1 MHAALKIMTYPLVRP
16 SLGIGAI
23 VMAIAYGSFFLGA
36 ALLKP
41 DFRIVLL
48 LPSIPL
54 FWVSLRVLL
63 RVGRSPNTILGSIVF
78 ALLLLSLLLGLGGVI
93 SVIVAL
99 CCELFILKGSVPE
112 SSTAG

>member
-1 MHAALKIMTYPLVRP
+1 MHAVLKMMTWPLVRP
-16 SLGIGAI
+16 SLGLGAI

-41 DFRIVLL
+41 DFRLLLL

-63 RVGRSPNTILGSIVF
+63 RVGRSPNSICGSVVF
-78 ALLLLSLLLGLGGVI
+78 AMLLLSLLLGLGGVI

-99 CCELFILKGSVPE
+99 CHEL
-112 SSTAG
+112 